1 MAVPCAVRDRYLIE
15 SCDPGRPSFE
25 RCRSWCLAG
34 LISCWEGL
42 RRDGPLMAGW
52 MLNYICFIHTRALF
66 AHFQCKYCH
75 PRLAGAFSRGWQ
87 AMYRI
92 HPSAWFEIGE
102 PHRSVCPWLP
112 MGRVLAS
119 VINHQT
125 GKPSSRV
132 AECTFVDV
140 LPGAATVK
148 NVVARF

>member
-1 MAVPCAVRDRYLIE
+1 MTTTRQRVRTAHKQTKQPDKLSQVIEHSSIGVAVPCAVRDRYLIE
-15 SCDPGRPSFE
+15 SCDPGRPSYE

-102 PHRSVCPWLP
+102 PHRSVCPCPQWAGYSL
-112 MGRVLAS
+112 V
-119 VINHQT
+119 
-125 GKPSSRV
+125 
-132 AECTFVDV
+132 
-140 LPGAATVK
+140 
-148 NVVARF
+148 